1 MRDEVLPFCGEGK
14 PQRSRGGNRGC
25 ASEIACLV
33 EYCYASKN
41 WPVTFSMG
49 AITFQRQPNFIHEM
63 IVKADE
69 AMYAPKTSG
78 RNRVVIRKSAA

>member
-1 MRDEVLPFCGEGK
+1 M
-14 PQRSRGGNRGC
+14 
-25 ASEIACLV
+25 
-33 EYCYASKN
+33 
-41 WPVTFSMG
+41 TFSMG